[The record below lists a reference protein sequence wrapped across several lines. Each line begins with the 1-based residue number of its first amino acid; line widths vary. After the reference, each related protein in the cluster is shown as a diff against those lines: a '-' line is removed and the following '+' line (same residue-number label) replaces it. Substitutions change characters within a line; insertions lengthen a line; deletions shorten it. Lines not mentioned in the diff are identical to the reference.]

1 MFVFHRSFWTVAAG
15 LGTALAVVMAS
26 LILDR
31 MASEPPA
38 GPAVAASDIS
48 LARR

>member
-15 LGTALAVVMAS
+15 LGTALAMVTVT

-31 MASEPPA
+31 MASAPV
-38 GPAVAASDIS
+38 VAPTPTASDIS